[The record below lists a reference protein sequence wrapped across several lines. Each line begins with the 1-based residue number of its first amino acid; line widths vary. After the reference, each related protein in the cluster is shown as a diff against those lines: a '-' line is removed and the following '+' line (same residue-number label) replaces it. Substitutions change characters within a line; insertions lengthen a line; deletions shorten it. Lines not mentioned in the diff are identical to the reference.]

1 MSTQTLSIKSGTWA
15 LIRFRPGWFLLN
27 LVFVSLFIV
36 TRLIPGWLE
45 KQYYDG
51 LTGAVNLPVSLY
63 VVLALIVLVEVGR
76 TAVNLLGEWGSE
88 RVRTAAQ
95 SLMRLNLVQNILRK
109 PGAQPLPVPTG
120 DVINRMDDDLADFA
134 DFPTWIP
141 EVLGHALFA
150 LFALVIMF
158 QIAPAITLIALIPLV
173 GVFFLTRWAWNHFLR
188 LVRITRVSDSRVT
201 AFLGETFGAIQAMK
215 VADAETAVTHYFRT
229 LNEERRQANV
239 RFGLFW
245 QIFHATTD
253 NMGDVAV
260 AVMVVLAGIA
270 MSQGSFTVG
279 DFVLFS
285 SYLFFISRFPAT
297 IGSYISEVAQQRVVL
312 DRMQEI
318 TPYAAPELLVTHGE
332 IYERRGG
339 GAEERRSRGVPEIHV
354 VRGTAVEQLEL
365 LEVRGLSYRYPVS
378 SEQLA
383 VSGER
388 LAVSGE
394 RLAVSGERLAGSSE
408 ESPISNLQSLNLPIS
423 QSQTGLTDISFALPR
438 GSFTVITG
446 RIGAGKTTLL
456 RVLLGLLDRD
466 GGEIW
471 WNGRLVDNPAAFFVP
486 PRSAYTPQIPRLFSE
501 RLRDNI
507 LLGLPE
513 EEVDLAGAVDTAV
526 LTPDIATLENGLDTV
541 VGPRGVRLSGG
552 QVQRAAAARML
563 VRQPQLLV
571 FDDLSS
577 ALDVET
583 ERQLWDNLLESR
595 GEEEQGSGGDFSSA
609 PPLHRSSATFLVV
622 SHRRLALQR
631 ADQIVVL
638 ADGRIAAQGTLNE
651 LLLTS
656 PEMQRLWQGE
666 VE

>member
-1 MSTQTLSIKSGTWA
+1 MSTQPLSIKTGVWS
-15 LIRFRPGWFLLN
+15 LIRFRPGWFMLN

-36 TRLIPGWLE
+36 TRLVPGWLE
-45 KQYYDG
+45 KQFYDG
-51 LTGAVNLPVSLY
+51 LTGAVSLPVSLY
-63 VVLALIVLVEVGR
+63 AVLGLIVLVELGR

-95 SLMRLNLVQNILRK
+95 SLMRLNIVQAILRK

-120 DVINRMDDDLADFA
+120 DVINRMDDDLGDFA

-158 QIAPAITLIALIPLV
+158 QIAPAITLVALLPLV
-173 GVFFLTRWAWNHFLR
+173 AVFFLTRWAWNHFLR

-245 QIFHATTD
+245 QIFNATTD

-312 DRMQEI
+312 DRMQEV
-318 TPYAAPELLVTHGE
+318 TPYAAPESLVAHGE
-332 IYERRGG
+332 IYEDSQRG
-339 GAEERRSRGVPEIHV
+339 GAETQRKRLPEIHV
-354 VRGTAVEQLEL
+354 VRDTAVDQLEM
-365 LEVRGLSYRYPVS
+365 LEVRGLSYRYPVN

-383 VSGER
+383 VN
-388 LAVSGE
+388 
-394 RLAVSGERLAGSSE
+394 SE
-408 ESPISNLQSLNLPIS
+408 QSAN
-423 QSQTGLTDISFALPR
+423 GLRATDYGIRDISFTIPR

-456 RVLLGLLDRD
+456 RVLLGLLDRE

-471 WNGRLVDNPAAFFVP
+471 WNGRLVDDPAAFFVP
-486 PRSAYTPQIPRLFSE
+486 PRSAYTPQIPRL
-501 RLRDNI
+501 
-507 LLGLPE
+507 
-513 EEVDLAGAVDTAV
+513 
-526 LTPDIATLENGLDTV
+526 
-541 VGPRGVRLSGG
+541 
-552 QVQRAAAARML
+552 
-563 VRQPQLLV
+563 
-571 FDDLSS
+571 
-577 ALDVET
+577 
-583 ERQLWDNLLESR
+583 
-595 GEEEQGSGGDFSSA
+595 
-609 PPLHRSSATFLVV
+609 
-622 SHRRLALQR
+622 
-631 ADQIVVL
+631 
-638 ADGRIAAQGTLNE
+638 
-651 LLLTS
+651 
-656 PEMQRLWQGE
+656 
-666 VE
+666 